1 MPHFIKTG
9 FWALEKKGYNG
20 WLKLEDIIGGGS
32 SGVVEV
38 TYTALQTLI
47 SSSALSPGT
56 IYKITGFNK
65 NMPIGGPSNP
75 NGFLPEVLYDD
86 GTNAGVTI
94 YMQALTKNTLSNDG
108 HGEFY
113 NPVYGDQTT
122 YNNTDGTG
130 LYGIWDGDN
139 PDPLEV
145 PAYVIDQVVF
155 WGGYAWRN
163 VTGNVGTADNIITLS
178 ADWEKLPYYNSPYYE
193 LVIDAISVDWDNGI
207 VIRRTNVENQITVEF
222 NADQYWW
229 WMGLFNYFTGL
240 QTNPISVMA
249 WGLYSK
255 VTPEQLDN
263 DFYGISNLRIINS
276 NCETVNFKGDA
287 LLNIDMDSSHFF
299 NNYMGRGCYI
309 DEIIIKSFSS
319 IRNNILT
326 DNSYIYSITLEHN
339 GNINSNT
346 LGNNSAIDNNTLTIN
361 SFIQG
366 NTLDG
371 GSYIQNNTLTNG
383 SGIDNNTLSNSSSI
397 QNNTIITYRGSIN
410 NNTLDSGSTIDNNIL
425 DSSGIIGNTLNNGN
439 IIGNALNNGII
450 NNNTLDNGSGING
463 NTLDNGGIT
472 SNTLDNGGIISN
484 TLTNSCII
492 NENELTSGNIKFN
505 TLTNNSTINENK
517 LNNDCNIN
525 NNTLDNNSNITGN
538 TLDDGS
544 GIDFNT
550 LQVSSIINTD
560 FRAADFISNN
570 NLNSSTFIFTN
581 LDGAVQFN
589 NVYNSSLSEDLSTAI
604 HIYAAYYK
612 QIFQRPD
619 ATIRLG
625 YYNNSDVFT
634 AVAVNA

>member
-1 MPHFIKTG
+1 
-9 FWALEKKGYNG
+9 
-20 WLKLEDIIGGGS
+20 
-32 SGVVEV
+32 
-38 TYTALQTLI
+38 
-47 SSSALSPGT
+47 
-56 IYKITGFNK
+56 
-65 NMPIGGPSNP
+65 
-75 NGFLPEVLYDD
+75 
-86 GTNAGVTI
+86 
-94 YMQALTKNTLSNDG
+94 MQAITKNTLSSDG

-145 PAYVIDQVVF
+145 PAYTIDQVVF
-155 WGGYAWRN
+155 WGGYAWKN
-163 VTGNVGTADNIITLS
+163 LTGNVGTADNIITLS

-240 QTNPISVMA
+240 QTNPISVMG

-255 VTPEQLDN
+255 ITPEQLDD

-287 LLNIDMDSSHFF
+287 LLNIDMDSSYFF

-326 DNSYIYSITLEHN
+326 DNCYIHSITLEHN

-346 LGNNSAIDNNTLTIN
+346 LGNNGSITNNTLTIN
-361 SFIQG
+361 SNIQG
-366 NTLDG
+366 NTLDNN
-371 GSYIQNNTLTNG
+371 SYIQNNTLTNG
-383 SGIDNNTLSNSSSI
+383 SGIDNNTLDNNSN
-397 QNNTIITYRGSIN
+397 ITS
-410 NNTLDSGSTIDNNIL
+410 NTLDGGSYINSNTLDGGGISVNTLNSG
-425 DSSGIIGNTLNNGN
+425 GINGNTLNNGN
-439 IIGNALNNGII
+439 IVG
-450 NNNTLDNGSGING
+450 NTLTINSFING
-463 NTLDNGGIT
+463 NTLDIGGIT
-472 SNTLDNGGIISN
+472 SNTLNNSNITGNTLDNGSIGTNTLINASISVNTLDSISN
-484 TLTNSCII
+484 IVYNTLNSGGI
-492 NENELTSGNIKFN
+492 NVNELANNSNINFN
-505 TLTNNSTINENK
+505 TLPNNSTINENK

-525 NNTLDNNSNITGN
+525 NNTLDNNSNITSN

-634 AVAVNA
+634 VVAVNA